1 MNDIIN
7 SKNNEAN
14 DNKYKDLFIRHNNT
28 GLMNHLKKENEK
40 LRKLIIAYELKNK
53 KNIYKLN
60 NTKENNNIF
69 LITKFNF
76 KIIKKSGGPK
86 EKKDINKNI
95 SKEYKYNYSNKNI
108 ETAKKFKNITR
119 IKKTETKK
127 IKDINLFDN
136 DYSYMKGKEDLY
148 KKYNNTQI
156 YNNNTLK
163 ERNSN
168 SLSQRNRRLLNM
180 SNNNNTL
187 NTSTM
192 RVKNVII
199 TKSINNIIL
208 KPFQNLSSNRSHSK
222 IIKKRKIYDNSFIN
236 NTYMKTVENRKN
248 INSSLDKN
256 NNFRNSNTK
265 QQHTQYI
272 KKNKKKDNVREI
284 YYQKPIINKITKYN
298 DINNSNYT
306 KQKLQLSEKAPKKQL
321 FNKYD
326 NNINIP
332 FRI

>member
-14 DNKYKDLFIRHNNT
+14 DNKYKDLFIRPNNT

-108 ETAKKFKNITR
+108 ETAKKIKNITR

-127 IKDINLFDN
+127 IKDI
-136 DYSYMKGKEDLY
+136 
-148 KKYNNTQI
+148 
-156 YNNNTLK
+156 
-163 ERNSN
+163 
-168 SLSQRNRRLLNM
+168 
-180 SNNNNTL
+180 
-187 NTSTM
+187 
-192 RVKNVII
+192 II
-199 TKSINNIIL
+199 
-208 KPFQNLSSNRSHSK
+208 
-222 IIKKRKIYDNSFIN
+222 
-236 NTYMKTVENRKN
+236 
-248 INSSLDKN
+248 
-256 NNFRNSNTK
+256 
-265 QQHTQYI
+265 
-272 KKNKKKDNVREI
+272 
-284 YYQKPIINKITKYN
+284 
-298 DINNSNYT
+298 
-306 KQKLQLSEKAPKKQL
+306 
-321 FNKYD
+321 
-326 NNINIP
+326 
-332 FRI
+332 

>member
-1 MNDIIN
+1 
-7 SKNNEAN
+7 
-14 DNKYKDLFIRHNNT
+14 
-28 GLMNHLKKENEK
+28 MNHLKKENEK

-60 NTKENNNIF
+60 NTKENNNML

-76 KIIKKSGGPK
+76 KITKKSRESK
-86 EKKDINKNI
+86 EKRDTNKNI
-95 SKEYKYNYSNKNI
+95 LRDYKYNYSNKII

-119 IKKTETKK
+119 IKKPEIKK

-156 YNNNTLK
+156 YNNNSLK
-163 ERNSN
+163 ERNN

-180 SNNNNTL
+180 SNNNTL

-199 TKSINNIIL
+199 TKSINNIIF
-208 KPFQNLSSNRSHSK
+208 KPYQNLSSNRSHSK

-256 NNFRNSNTK
+256 RNSNTK
-265 QQHTQYI
+265 QTHTQI
-272 KKNKKKDNVREI
+272 VKKNKKKDNVREI
-284 YYQKPIINKITKYN
+284 YYQKPIINKITNYN
-298 DINNSNYT
+298 YINNSTYQ

-321 FNKYD
+321 FNRYD